1 MSDAFICPNCGRE
14 TNFPIFHNLNITA
27 EPRFKEEILSHR
39 LFHFGCSCGFETEV
53 VYPMLYHDMERKFMI
68 FMIPDEDERV
78 PEQMRASLMPLAE
91 QGYVFRLVRN
101 VNELCE
107 KILIG
112 DADLDDTAVELL
124 KFVGEVPFKED
135 HPNLNLS
142 GVYFQQD
149 EQGKNHIVFHTKEE
163 DYALPFDTMQYDIVS
178 EELKKHEEEDVF
190 FPEINRAWAEK
201 ILWKK

>member
-1 MSDAFICPNCGRE
+1 MSDAFICLNCGRE

-135 HPNLNLS
+135 HPGYLKWYFMKYKTDMFLS
-142 GVYFQQD
+142 SCKRLCDNGRRNSMD
-149 EQGKNHIVFHTKEE
+149 KQG
-163 DYALPFDTMQYDIVS
+163 AC
-178 EELKKHEEEDVF
+178 
-190 FPEINRAWAEK
+190 
-201 ILWKK
+201 